1 MDEMEITNLHKRN
14 KARKT
19 PQPKKAPNSPKSDE
33 PKKRSSDGK
42 GSLERQEK
50 EQLERP
56 HSLKKHQSQL
66 SLLVIQAIRKKKKSL
81 KKSQAM
87 KKYHTAEKS
96 TKVT

>member
-42 GSLERQEK
+42 RIAGKAGKRTVRKTPQPKKAPKSAEFIGDSSK
-50 EQLERP
+50 EE
-56 HSLKKHQSQL
+56 
-66 SLLVIQAIRKKKKSL
+66 
-81 KKSQAM
+81 
-87 KKYHTAEKS
+87 E
-96 TKVT
+96 